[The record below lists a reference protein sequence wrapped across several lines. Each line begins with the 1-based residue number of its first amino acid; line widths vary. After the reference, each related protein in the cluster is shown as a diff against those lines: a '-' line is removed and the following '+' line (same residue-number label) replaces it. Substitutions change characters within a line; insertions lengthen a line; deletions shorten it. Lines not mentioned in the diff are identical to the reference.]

1 MIEGVI
7 EYFSY
12 GGLLVVLLLGS
23 LGVPIPEEV
32 PIVAAGMLSHQQTMR
47 WWLALPTCIVGVFAG
62 DLILYWAGRH
72 WGERV
77 LDQPL
82 IGRLLTRARLEQI
95 QAGYRRRGVLIVF
108 LARNVMGLRAAAFV
122 GAGVGG
128 LPFWKFAAADGAAIG
143 YGVPLN
149 FGLAYLFSRHL
160 HAVLAEVHRVEGWI
174 ALLMVVGGSAWIYIT
189 LRRRGDRALATAA
202 GPLGPGVQADPGQ

>member
-12 GGLLVVLLLGS
+12 GGLLIVLLLGS
-23 LGVPIPEEV
+23 LGFPIPEEV
-32 PIVAAGMLSHQQTMR
+32 PIVAAGMLSHQQMMR

-95 QAGYRRRGVLIVF
+95 QVGYRRRGVLIVF

-122 GAGVGG
+122 GAGVVG
-128 LPFWKFAAADGAAIG
+128 LPFWKFAAADGAAIA

-202 GPLGPGVQADPGQ
+202 GSLGPGVPADPRQ

>member
-1 MIEGVI
+1 MIEGAI
-7 EYFSY
+7 AYFSY

-32 PIVAAGMLSHQQTMR
+32 PIVAAGMLSHQQVMR

-95 QAGYRRRGVLIVF
+95 QSGYRRRGALIVF

-122 GAGVGG
+122 GAGVVG
-128 LPFWKFAAADGAAIG
+128 LPFWKFAAADAAAIG

-174 ALLMVVGGSAWIYIT
+174 ALLVVVGGGAWLYIT
-189 LRRRGDRALATAA
+189 LYRRGDRALATAA
-202 GPLGPGVQADPGQ
+202 GTVGISVPADPRQ

>member
-1 MIEGVI
+1 MIEGAI

-12 GGLLVVLLLGS
+12 GGLLIVLLLGS
-23 LGVPIPEEV
+23 LGLPIPEEV
-32 PIVAAGMLSHQQTMR
+32 PIVAAGMLSHQQAMR
-47 WWLALPTCIVGVFAG
+47 WWLALPTCMVGVFAG

-77 LDQPL
+77 LDQAL

-174 ALLMVVGGSAWIYIT
+174 ALLVVVGGGAWIYIT
-189 LRRRGDRALATAA
+189 LRRRGDRALAAAA
-202 GPLGPGVQADPGQ
+202 GPLGPGVPADPRR

>member
-1 MIEGVI
+1 MVEGLI

-23 LGVPIPEEV
+23 LGLPIPEEV
-32 PIVAAGMLSHQQTMR
+32 PIVAAGMLSHQQVMR
-47 WWLALPTCIVGVFAG
+47 WWLALPTCIVGVFTG

-82 IGRLLTRARLEQI
+82 VGRLLTRARLDQI
-95 QAGYRRRGVLIVF
+95 QAGYRRRGALIVF

-122 GAGVGG
+122 GAGVVG

-160 HAVLAEVHRVEGWI
+160 KAVLAEVHRVEGWL
-174 ALLMVVGGSAWIYIT
+174 ALFVVVGGGLWFYIA
-189 LRRRGDRALATAA
+189 LRRRGDRALTAA
-202 GPLGPGVQADPGQ
+202 AQSLGPSVPADPR

>member
-1 MIEGVI
+1 
-7 EYFSY
+7 
-12 GGLLVVLLLGS
+12 
-23 LGVPIPEEV
+23 
-32 PIVAAGMLSHQQTMR
+32 
-47 WWLALPTCIVGVFAG
+47 
-62 DLILYWAGRH
+62 
-72 WGERV
+72 
-77 LDQPL
+77 
-82 IGRLLTRARLEQI
+82 
-95 QAGYRRRGVLIVF
+95 VF

-160 HAVLAEVHRVEGWI
+160 HAVLAEVHRIEGWI
-174 ALLMVVGGSAWIYIT
+174 ALLVVVGGGAWIYIT

-202 GPLGPGVQADPGQ
+202 GPLGPGVPADPRR